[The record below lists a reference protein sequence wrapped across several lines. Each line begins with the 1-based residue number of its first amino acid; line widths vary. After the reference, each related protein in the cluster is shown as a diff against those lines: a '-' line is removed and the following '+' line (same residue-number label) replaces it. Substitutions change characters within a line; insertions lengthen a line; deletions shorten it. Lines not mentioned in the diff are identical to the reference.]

1 MRNQS
6 TKCTLL
12 HPCVLWI
19 KENCPRDPCA
29 HFMKCVPVISMLMA
43 CVGHSG
49 QCEMCPSHFYADWR
63 LVEATLVSMK
73 CVPVISML
81 AGGLWRPLWSVWNVS
96 QSFLCWL
103 AACGG
108 HSGQYEMCPS
118 HFYAGWRLVGATLV
132 SVKCVPVISM
142 LAGGLWRP
150 LWSVWN
156 VSQSFLCWLA
166 ACGGHSGQYEM
177 CPSHFY
183 AGWRLVEAT
192 LVSVKCVPVISMLAG
207 GLWGPLW
214 SVWNVSQSFLCWLA
228 ACGGHSGQ
236 CEMCPSHFY
245 ADWRLVEATLVSMKC
260 VPVISML
267 AGGLWRPLWSVWNVS
282 QSFLCWLAAC
292 GGHSGQ
298 CEMCP
303 SHFYAGWRLVG
314 ATLVSVKCVPVIS
327 MLAGGL
333 WRPLWSVILENSIV
347 DQHIYGTVIGCVEVW
362 RCVGCWPECKCWC
375 RSGSGSGCQ
384 SGCGVCGCGCGCGA
398 WICMDGAYS

>member
-118 HFYAGWRLVGATLV
+118 R
-132 SVKCVPVISM
+132 
-142 LAGGLWRP
+142 
-150 LWSVWN
+150 
-156 VSQSFLCWLA
+156 
-166 ACGGHSGQYEM
+166 
-177 CPSHFY
+177 FY

-192 LVSVKCVPVISMLAG
+192 LVSV
-207 GLWGPLW
+207 
-214 SVWNVSQSFLCWLA
+214 
-228 ACGGHSGQ
+228 
-236 CEMCPSHFY
+236 
-245 ADWRLVEATLVSMKC
+245 KC

-303 SHFYAGWRLVG
+303 SHFYAGWRLVE

-333 WRPLWSVILENSIV
+333 WGPLWSVTANCHHTTNLITEDSTGLRTLATMGCTETWLGGNMQHWVILENSIV